1 MVEALKAWLIRDYR
15 FLRVAKWSA
24 YNFFVLFYDLR
35 AEGREHIPPEG
46 GVIIAC
52 NHFSSVDPP
61 IMGSSTNRLPN
72 FMAKKELFAH
82 PASRFL
88 MEILHAYPVDR
99 QANDMQSIKTSL
111 RKLEAGE
118 AIGIF
123 FEGRRNQGEAE
134 ARGGTA
140 FLAQRANVPIVPA
153 AIWREGRAYRVRF
166 GTPIFPDKVITT
178 SISRKEK
185 LQKLTERLS
194 DDVKAL
200 RG

>member
-1 MVEALKAWLIRDYR
+1 MIEALKTWLIRDYR
-15 FLRVAKWSA
+15 FLRVAKWMA
-24 YNFFVLFYDLR
+24 YNFFALFYDLR
-35 AEGREHIPPEG
+35 AEGRENIPAEG

-61 IMGSSTNRLPN
+61 AMGSSTTRLPS
-72 FMAKKELFAH
+72 FMAKKELFVH

-99 QANDMQSIKTSL
+99 ETNDMQSIKTSL
-111 RKLEAGE
+111 RKLKAGE
-118 AIGIF
+118 AVGIF
-123 FEGRRNQGEAE
+123 FEGRRNQGGAE
-134 ARGGTA
+134 ARGGAA
-140 FLAQRANVPIVPA
+140 FLAQRADVPIVPA

-166 GTPIFPDKVITT
+166 GAPIFPAKVITAT
-178 SISRKEK
+178 ASRKEK